1 MLAELELPF
10 QQIKDAREYTLSML
24 GDLEPDDWFRMPGE
38 GVTHIAWQVGH
49 LAMAEFRLC
58 LERLRNLKPGDWD
71 LIAKDDLR
79 RFAKGSTPEDDA
91 AAYPDPKE
99 IRAALD
105 RVHAAV
111 LEELPQYAGSDLN
124 EPLKNPHPIFK
135 TKLGALYFCS
145 RHEMLHAGQI
155 GLLRRLL
162 GKPPL
167 R

>member
-1 MLAELELPF
+1 MLPELEQPF
-10 QQIKDAREYTLSML
+10 QQIKDAREYTLSL
-24 GDLEPDDWFRMPGE
+24 LADLEPGDWFRMPSE

-58 LERLRNLKPGDWD
+58 LERLRNLQPGDWD
-71 LIAKDDLR
+71 LISKDDLR
-79 RFAKGSTPEDDA
+79 RFAKGTTPDPDA
-91 AAYPDPKE
+91 SAYPSGEE
-99 IRAALD
+99 ILATLN

-111 LEELPQYAGSDLN
+111 LEEVPQYTGDDLH

-135 TKLGALYFCS
+135 TKLGALEFCS
-145 RHEMLHAGQI
+145 KHEMLHAGQI